1 MPIFRRLPV
10 LLTLLALG
18 LLAALLR
25 AEGLAEDAPA
35 PRTQWVQ
42 GRVQSLGSPDAVAGA
57 TVEDLSS
64 HRLTVTAQ
72 DGSFRLEMDSAPNT
86 PAVRAYA
93 DGFAPLTRRWPK
105 GLPTLLKLGLKPN
118 VMNGGEITITGQRD
132 HPEPSHQAIKA
143 KELAKVAGANND
155 PLKALETLPGVVVV
169 SDFSDQ
175 MAVRGGDPQDN
186 SYLLDHCP
194 WPSPFHLGGFESTI
208 SADLMDQ
215 IDFYPSSFP
224 ARFGDGA
231 DGAVIDVSTRPGK
244 DDRIHGKLDI
254 NFLGASGMAEGPTG
268 FMNGSWA
275 VQGRRSY
282 FDLAE
287 KLADFG
293 GVNIAYWDL
302 GATLVLH
309 PAPGHTLKALVLTS
323 VDQLEMDIKADK
335 VNDPRFAGAFN
346 YLNGFGTGGITWD
359 WDLAPETRSELSLY
373 ATEQDS
379 SFKLGTAIDSVQQPS
394 TEGLREDFRW
404 HLGRL
409 VGVEHSLD
417 MGAEGLL
424 RQETDTFSVPQDL
437 INKNIKYNSV
447 TLTEDTSADDAA
459 GAAWLEDRLRV
470 APAFLLLVSARA
482 EKFSNVS
489 ASVLMPRLGA
499 EWDLDEVTTLK
510 AAWGVYA
517 HQPNVMQ
524 SDPVLGNPNLSP
536 AITQDSTLGLE
547 RRLGPGL
554 TGRVEAYYKVLG
566 QVIESDTTTGQVSND
581 GEGEAYGLELFLRQQ
596 MTGKLSGWLDYTYS
610 RSIRLPSASLPWQY
624 DEFDEP
630 HVFNL
635 VLNYQKTPQW
645 SMGTKLRYNS
655 GPRVTPILSTYQDQ
669 NLVWQEVKGQ
679 PYSQELGDTLR
690 WDVRT
695 DYSFLYWGW
704 KLDVYLEIINLL
716 GRENPQ
722 GLSDQQGDV
731 QVTKGFPR
739 FPMLGVSAE
748 F

>member
-1 MPIFRRLPV
+1 MPSYKALFRALA
-10 LLTLLALG
+10 LLASG
-18 LLAALLR
+18 LVC
-25 AEGLAEDAPA
+25 APLYA
-35 PRTQWVQ
+35 DETLVQ
-42 GRVQSLGSPDAVAGA
+42 GKVQAMGSPDAIPGA
-57 TVEDLSS
+57 TVEDLNS
-64 HRLTVTAQ
+64 HRLTQTAQ
-72 DGSFRLEMDSAPNT
+72 DGSFSLRVDSAPNT

-105 GLPTLLKLGLKPN
+105 GLPKLLKLGLKPN
-118 VMNGGEITITGQRD
+118 VVNGGEITITGQRD

-155 PLKALETLPGVVVV
+155 PLKALQTLPGVVVV

-175 MAVRGGDPQDN
+175 MAVRGGGPQDN
-186 SYLLDHCP
+186 VYLLDHCP

-231 DGAVIDVSTRPGK
+231 DGAVIDVSTRPGRS
-244 DDRIHGKLDI
+244 DRMHGKVDI
-254 NFLGASGMAEGPTG
+254 NFLGASGLAEGPVG

-309 PAPGHTLKALVLTS
+309 PAAGHTLRVLALAS

-379 SFKLGTAIDSVQQPS
+379 SFKLGTAIDSGQTPS

-404 HLGRL
+404 HAGQLAGAD
-409 VGVEHSLD
+409 HSLD
-417 MGAEGLL
+417 LGAEGLL
-424 RQETDTFSVPQDL
+424 RQEKDTFSVPANL
-437 INKNIKYNSV
+437 LNKTAAYGV
-447 TLTEDTSADDAA
+447 TLTEDTSADDSA

-470 APAFLLLVSARA
+470 APALLLLASARA
-482 EKFSNVS
+482 EKFSKVR

-499 EWDLDEVTTLK
+499 EWDLGDATTLK

-547 RRLGPGL
+547 QRLGPGL
-554 TGRVEAYYKVLG
+554 TARVEAYYKVLG

-596 MTGKLSGWLDYTYS
+596 MTGKLSGWLDYTYA
-610 RSIRLPSASLPWQY
+610 RSIRLPAQSLPWQY
-624 DEFDEP
+624 DEYDEP
-630 HVFNL
+630 HVLNL
-635 VLNYQKTPQW
+635 VVNYQAAAQW
-645 SMGTKLRYNS
+645 SAGAKLRYNS
-655 GPRVTPILSTYQDQ
+655 GPRVTPILSTYQDSEGA
-669 NLVWQEVKGQ
+669 WQEVKGQ

-690 WDVRT
+690 LDART

-704 KLDVYLEIINLL
+704 QLDVYLEVINIL

-739 FPMLGVSAE
+739 FPMLGVTAA

>member
-1 MPIFRRLPV
+1 M
-10 LLTLLALG
+10 
-18 LLAALLR
+18 
-25 AEGLAEDAPA
+25 
-35 PRTQWVQ
+35 VQ
-42 GRVQSLGSPDAVAGA
+42 GKVQAMGSPDAIPGA
-57 TVEDLSS
+57 TVEDLNS
-64 HRLTVTAQ
+64 HRLTQTAQ
-72 DGSFRLEMDSAPNT
+72 DGSFSLRVDSAPNT

-105 GLPTLLKLGLKPN
+105 GLPKLLKLGLKPN

>member
-1 MPIFRRLPV
+1 MPAHKTLFAV
-10 LLTLLALG
+10 LALLAFGPLGAQTLL
-18 LLAALLR
+18 
-25 AEGLAEDAPA
+25 
-35 PRTQWVQ
+35 VQ
-42 GRVQSLGSPDAVAGA
+42 GKVQALGSPDAIAGA
-57 TVEDLSS
+57 TVEDLGS
-64 HRLTVTAQ
+64 HRLTQTAQ
-72 DGSFRLEMDSAPNT
+72 DGSFSLLVDSAPDT

-105 GLPTLLKLGLKPN
+105 GLPALLKLGLKPN
-118 VMNGGEITITGQRD
+118 VVNGGEMTITGQRD
-132 HPEPSHQAIKA
+132 HAEPSHQAIKA

-155 PLKALETLPGVVVV
+155 PLKALETLPGVILV

-175 MAVRGGDPQDN
+175 LAVRGHGPQDN
-186 SYLLDHCP
+186 VYLLDHCP
-194 WPSPFHLGGFESTI
+194 WPVPFHMGGFESTI

-254 NFLGASGMAEGPTG
+254 NFLGASGLAEGPTG

-302 GATLVLH
+302 GAILVLH
-309 PAPGHTLKALVLTS
+309 PAAGHTLKALLLTS
-323 VDQLEMDIKADK
+323 VDQLEATIKADK
-335 VNDPRFAGAFN
+335 ANDPRFAGAFN
-346 YLNGFGTGGITWD
+346 YLNGCGTGGITWD

-373 ATEQDS
+373 ATELET
-379 SFKLGTAIDSVQQPS
+379 SFKLGTAIDSAQQPA

-404 HLGRL
+404 HAGRL
-409 VGVEHSLD
+409 AGMDHSLD
-417 MGAEGLL
+417 LGAEGLL
-424 RQETDTFSVPQDL
+424 RQETDTFSVPKNL
-437 INKNIKYNSV
+437 IDKSADYGV
-447 TLTEDTSADDAA
+447 TLTEDNTADDGAC
-459 GAAWLEDRLRV
+459 AAWLEDRLRV
-470 APAFLLLVSARA
+470 APSFLLLASARA
-482 EKFSNVS
+482 EKFSNVR
-489 ASVLMPRLGA
+489 ATVLMPRLGA
-499 EWDLDEVTTLK
+499 EWDLGEATTLK

-524 SDPVLGNPNLSP
+524 SDPVLGNPDLSP

-554 TGRVEAYYKVLG
+554 TGRVEAYYKALG

-596 MTGKLSGWLDYTYS
+596 MTGKLSGWVNYTYS
-610 RSIRLPSASLPWQY
+610 RSIRLPHQNQDWQY
-624 DEFDEP
+624 YEYDEP

-635 VLNYQKTPQW
+635 VLNYQTTPQW
-645 SMGTKLRYNS
+645 SMGTKVRYNS
-655 GPRVTPILSTYQDQ
+655 GPRVTPILSTYQDSEGAWHD
-669 NLVWQEVKGQ
+669 VDGQ

-690 WDVRT
+690 WDART

-704 KLDVYLEIINLL
+704 QLDVYLEIINIL

-739 FPMLGVSAE
+739 FPMLGVTAA